1 MLVRDGSIE
10 VETPTGPMRTYVYEP
25 AQPGRPED
33 RVPGVVLY
41 SEIFQQTPPMR
52 RLAVQIAGHGYLVMV
67 PEVYHSRLPPGTV
80 LGYDDEGKVP
90 EGLDVGVSKKLKR
103 HGHRVGWESCRF
115 RARF

>member
-25 AQPGRPED
+25 AQPRRPED

-80 LGYDDEGKVP
+80 LGYDDEGKTRGTSSRP
-90 EGLDVGVSKKLKR
+90 RLSLRLSTGIPTQF
-103 HGHRVGWESCRF
+103 C
-115 RARF
+115 AR